1 QFADDYLR
9 RLWLWISKRQR
20 QHYGRVPS
28 DHRRGAQSLYVFQ
41 HCIATASPTL
51 PRSLMDWQL
60 LFNVAV
66 PIVGGL
72 VTLIVLPW
80 LKSIREDASA
90 AIKQVSAIREE
101 FS

>member
-1 QFADDYLR
+1 
-9 RLWLWISKRQR
+9 
-20 QHYGRVPS
+20 
-28 DHRRGAQSLYVFQ
+28 
-41 HCIATASPTL
+41 
-51 PRSLMDWQL
+51 MDWQL

-80 LKSIREDASA
+80 LKSIREDASD

-101 FS
+101 FSLFKFSIAEKYVTHREVSEITSMLSKMSDKLEGWMQHINDRLDRKQDR